1 MSDIHVVET
10 HNTTADDALTKIG
23 AFEDMLKKY
32 HVKPKWS
39 GKTAKIKGPGV
50 KGSILVDDTNVTVD
64 LSLGMLAKAAG
75 IDSKRLE
82 GSIQKRLRA
91 AFDGE

>member
-1 MSDIHVVET
+1 MSDIHVVEA

-39 GKTAKIKGPGV
+39 GHEAKIKGPGV
-50 KGSILVDDTNVTVD
+50 KGSIKIDGSNVTVD
-64 LSLGMLAKAAG
+64 ISLGMIARAAG
-75 IDSKRLE
+75 IDAKRLE
-82 GSIQKRLRA
+82 GSISKRLRA
-91 AFDGE
+91 AFDAE